1 MPVIMTDTS
10 PRRLKGRSYAETR
23 SAVLDLIRSSETVSR
38 VELSQRSSL
47 TEVTIAKIV
56 KELLA
61 DGLIIEAGRGK
72 STGGKRP
79 TLFTLNTG
87 VLYAVGV
94 SLDFSRIVIALCGLN
109 GTMVERVDL
118 TGHGL
123 EPPPDVMARVAKSI
137 KQLLTRRGLTRASV
151 VGVGVAST
159 GRRRGSLG
167 WGAYEETKDIWD
179 SFDIAHELESHCGI
193 DVIVENDA
201 NCVALGAFWAGGN
214 DSARDFMTVYMSTGI
229 GAGIVIGGSIF
240 RGASDNAGEI
250 GHIVVEP
257 EGIECWCGSRGCL
270 ETLGPPKGIVLQVR
284 ADPHLFALFDGG
296 EAVDEAA
303 VYARVMHDLVS
314 GVPEAAALV
323 DRSARSVAVVLL
335 GLVNA
340 LDLNLV
346 QLTGPGFAAAGERY
360 AAELK
365 SLLDRAAF
373 SRRVHPV
380 EVELG
385 GTGPDVAA
393 RGAASVVFHSSLT
406 PHHLLARI

>member
-1 MPVIMTDTS
+1 M
-10 PRRLKGRSYAETR
+10 
-23 SAVLDLIRSSETVSR
+23 LDLIRSSETISR

-61 DGLIIEAGRGK
+61 EGVVIEAGRGK

-94 SLDFSRIVIALCGLN
+94 SLDISKIVIALCGLN

-118 TGHGL
+118 AGHGSQ
-123 EPPPDVMARVAKSI
+123 PPPQVMDRVAKSI
-137 KQLLTRRGLTRASV
+137 KGLLTRRGLTKNSV

-167 WGAYEETKDIWD
+167 WGAYEEMDDIWD
-179 SFDIAHELESHCGI
+179 SFDIANELESRCGM
-193 DVIVENDA
+193 DVMVENDA

-250 GHIVVEP
+250 GHIIVEP
-257 EGIECWCGSRGCL
+257 DGSECWCGSRGCL
-270 ETLGPPKGIVLQVR
+270 ETVGPPKGIVMQVR
-284 ADPHLFALFDGG
+284 ADPELFGLFDGG
-296 EAVDEAA
+296 DAVDESA
-303 VYARVMHDLVS
+303 VYARVLRGFAD
-314 GVPEAAALV
+314 GVPEAAALI
-323 DRSARSVAVVLL
+323 DLSARRIAAALL

-340 LDLNLV
+340 LDLDHV

-360 AAELK
+360 AAELQAV
-365 SLLDRAAF
+365 LDRAAF
-373 SRRVHPV
+373 SRRIHPV
-380 EVELG
+380 AVEMG
-385 GTGPDVAA
+385 GTGPHVAA
-393 RGAASVVFHSSLT
+393 MGAASVVLHSSLT

>member
-1 MPVIMTDTS
+1 MTDIS
-10 PRRLKGRSYAETR
+10 PRRLRGRSYAETR

-56 KELLA
+56 KQLLA

-94 SLDFSRIVIALCGLN
+94 SLDISRIVIALCGLN
-109 GTMVERVDL
+109 GTMIERVDL
-118 TGHGL
+118 AGQGS
-123 EPPPDVMARVAKSI
+123 EAPPQVMTRVAKSI
-137 KQLLTRRGLTRASV
+137 KQMLTRRGLNRDSI

-167 WGAYEETKDIWD
+167 WGPYEETEDIWD
-179 SFDIAHELESHCGI
+179 DFDIAAELESRCGI
-193 DVIVENDA
+193 AVIVENDA

-214 DSARDFMTVYMSTGI
+214 DSPRDFMTVYMSTGI
-229 GAGIVIGGSIF
+229 GAGIVIGGTIF
-240 RGASDNAGEI
+240 RGTSDNAGEI

-257 EGIECWCGSRGCL
+257 DGLECWCGSRGCL
-270 ETLGPPKGIVLQVR
+270 ETVGPPKGMVLQVR
-284 ADPHLFALFDGG
+284 ADPELFALFDAG
-296 EAVDEAA
+296 EAADEAA
-303 VYARVMHDLVS
+303 VYARVLRDLAER
-314 GVPEAAALV
+314 VPQAEALI
-323 DRSARSVAVVLL
+323 DRSARRVATALL

-340 LDLNLV
+340 LDLDLI

-365 SLLDRAAF
+365 AVVDRAAF

-380 EVELG
+380 AVEIG

-393 RGAASVVFHSSLT
+393 MGAASVVFHSSLT

>member
-1 MPVIMTDTS
+1 MTDTS
-10 PRRLKGRSYAETR
+10 PRRLRGRSYAETR

-94 SLDFSRIVIALCGLN
+94 SLDISRIVIALCGLN
-109 GTMVERVDL
+109 GTMIERVDL
-118 TGHGL
+118 AGQGS
-123 EPPPDVMARVAKSI
+123 EPPPEVMTRVSKSI
-137 KQLLTRRGLTRASV
+137 KQLLTRRGLNRDSI

-167 WGAYEETKDIWD
+167 WGPYEETEDIWD
-179 SFDIAHELESHCGI
+179 DFDIAAELESRCRI
-193 DVIVENDA
+193 AVIVENDA

-214 DSARDFMTVYMSTGI
+214 DSPRDFMTVYMSTGI
-229 GAGIVIGGSIF
+229 GAGIVIGGTIF
-240 RGASDNAGEI
+240 RGTSDNAGEI

-257 EGIECWCGSRGCL
+257 DGLECWCGSRGCL
-270 ETLGPPKGIVLQVR
+270 ETVGPPKGMVLQVR
-284 ADPHLFALFDGG
+284 ADPELFALFDAG
-296 EAVDEAA
+296 EAADEAA
-303 VYARVMHDLVS
+303 VYARVLR
-314 GVPEAAALV
+314 GLAERAPQAEALI
-323 DRSARSVAVVLL
+323 DRSARRVATALL

-340 LDLNLV
+340 LDLDLI

-360 AAELK
+360 AVELK
-365 SLLDRAAF
+365 AVVDRAAF

-380 EVELG
+380 AVEMG

-393 RGAASVVFHSSLT
+393 MGAASVVFHGSLT